1 LKSSILSS
9 LRGYVI
15 IEVRGQR
22 IEQLINRLV
31 EKRMS
36 IWDIHIH
43 EARAQM
49 CISLHDFFRL
59 RPILKETGC
68 RIHVMQRYGLPFTL
82 NKLEKRKLFAVGL
95 IGFIIGLYLLSS
107 LVWQVRVEGNETINT
122 LDILQTAKQEGIY
135 KLQWKFRLKDADVL
149 SKSLQNKLPG
159 TAWVGVEI
167 QGTQIV
173 IKVVEATIPDK
184 PPLLNPRNLIAT
196 KSALITSIYAEK
208 GRPVVKPNTYV
219 KKGDILISGIL
230 GDELNR
236 QTVVA
241 MGQVK
246 GIVWYTPKIEV
257 PLMRQLKVYTGTV
270 INRSYLVMGSRALQL
285 SGYGE
290 LPFEHYETLPERKSL
305 QWRDYVLPLGWLRE
319 RVMEIQVL
327 EQQMELQ
334 EARNLGIERAKLE
347 ITAAA
352 GSEARVVNEKIL
364 HEKTDNGK
372 VYMEV
377 HLEVEESIAGEQA
390 IIRSRSKEKR
400 PVD

>member
-1 LKSSILSS
+1 MKSSILSS

-15 IEVRGQR
+15 VEVRGQR
-22 IEQLINRLV
+22 IEQLINRIV
-31 EKRMS
+31 ERRMS
-36 IWDIHIH
+36 IWDIQIH
-43 EARAQM
+43 EARAQL
-49 CISLHDFFRL
+49 CISLRDFFLL
-59 RPILKETGC
+59 RPLLKETGS
-68 RIHVMQRYGLPFTL
+68 RIHVLQRYGLPFTL
-82 NKLEKRKLFAVGL
+82 NKVEKRKLFVAGF

-107 LVWQVRVEGNETINT
+107 LVWQVRVEGNESISTT
-122 LDILQTAKQEGIY
+122 DILQTAKQEGIY
-135 KLQWKFRLKDADVL
+135 KMQWKFRLKDTDVL

-159 TAWVGVEI
+159 TAWVGVEV

-173 IKVVEATIPDK
+173 IKVVEATIPDV
-184 PPLLNPRNLIAT
+184 PPLLNPRNLVAT

-241 MGQVK
+241 MGKVK
-246 GIVWYTPKIEV
+246 GIVWYTPSIEV
-257 PLMRQLKVYTGTV
+257 PLLRQLKIYTGAV
-270 INRSYLVMGSRALQL
+270 VNRSYLVMGSRALQL

-305 QWRDYVLPLGWLRE
+305 HWRDYTLPLGWLQE
-319 RVMEIQVL
+319 KVMEIQLL
-327 EQQMELQ
+327 EQPLELQ
-334 EARNLGIERAKLE
+334 EARSLGMERAKQE
-347 ITAAA
+347 IITAA
-352 GSEARVVNEKIL
+352 GNEARVVNEKIL

-377 HLEVEESIAGEQA
+377 HLEVEESIVGEQA
-390 IIRSRSKEKR
+390 II
-400 PVD
+400 P

>member
-15 IEVRGQR
+15 IEVRGQHR
-22 IEQLINRLV
+22 EQLINRLV

-43 EARAQM
+43 EAHAQM

-59 RPILKETGC
+59 RPLLKETGC
-68 RIHVMQRYGLPFTL
+68 RIHVLHRSGLPFTL

-107 LVWQVRVEGNETINT
+107 LVWQVRVEGNETLRT
-122 LDILQTAKQEGIY
+122 VDILQLAQQEGIY

-149 SKSLQNKLPG
+149 SKSLQSKLPG
-159 TAWVGVEI
+159 TAWVGIEV

-173 IKVVEATIPDK
+173 IKIVEATIPDK
-184 PPLLNPRNLIAT
+184 PPLLNPRHLVAT

-219 KKGDILISGIL
+219 KKGDMLISGIL

-241 MGQVK
+241 MGNVK
-246 GIVWYTPKIEV
+246 GIVWYTPQIEV
-257 PLMRQLKVYTGTV
+257 PLMRQLKVYTGAAKD
-270 INRSYLVMGSRALQL
+270 RSYLVVGNRALQL
-285 SGYGE
+285 SGYGA
-290 LPFEHYETLPERKSL
+290 LPFGQYETLPERKSF
-305 QWRDYVLPLGWLRE
+305 QWRDYILPLGWLHE
-319 RVMEIQVL
+319 RVMEIQIVDQL
-327 EQQMELQ
+327 MELP
-334 EARNLGIERAKLE
+334 EARSLGIEQAKLE
-347 ITAAA
+347 IIAAA
-352 GSEARVVNEKIL
+352 GSESRVVNEKIL
-364 HEKTDNGK
+364 HEKTENGK

-377 HLEVEESIAGEQA
+377 HFEVEESIAGEQA
-390 IIRSRSKEKR
+390 II
-400 PVD
+400 P